1 MDRDLQ
7 TVTKNSFSLK
17 IQIPGLIELDL
28 MRVRLVILI
37 SVMTDSG
44 SERKRDLVQDLIWPQ
59 EASVTL
65 FMSLIDHLD
74 LNVTWFLTSN
84 DSLSMRALDS

>member
-1 MDRDLQ
+1 
-7 TVTKNSFSLK
+7 
-17 IQIPGLIELDL
+17 

-44 SERKRDLVQDLIWPQ
+44 SERKRDLVHDLIWPQ

-65 FMSLIDHLD
+65 FMSLIDHLE